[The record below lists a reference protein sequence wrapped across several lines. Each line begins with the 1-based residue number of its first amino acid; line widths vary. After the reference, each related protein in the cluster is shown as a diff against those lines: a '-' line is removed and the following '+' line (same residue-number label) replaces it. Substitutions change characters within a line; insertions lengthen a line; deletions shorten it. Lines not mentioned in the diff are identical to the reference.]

1 MSYFTI
7 TIPIEVE
14 IMAETEEQA
23 KQQAFE
29 YIENLKKMMEMS
41 QEICSDSL
49 TLRQEVSE

>member
-7 TIPIEVE
+7 TIPVE
-14 IMAETEEQA
+14 IMVEAETEEQA
-23 KQQAFE
+23 KEKAFE
-29 YIENLKKMMEMS
+29 YIENIKSMLEMS